1 MANISTYL
9 QKIMAAVYGEE
20 VRGSIHD
27 ALAAM
32 NTESSNAMQF
42 AATAKDSA
50 KVSADTAKG
59 HADTATKKAGEALS
73 SADRAKAS
81 ETSAKASELNAI
93 SKATEATTAAA
104 GAKASE
110 TAAANSEAIAT
121 QKANEAADSQSAAA
135 QSEAEA
141 KAAEERTK
149 TIRSDVETLG
159 AQATADKNAAE
170 AAKDDAEAARDDALA
185 SQNAAKLSENAALV
199 AKTAAEFAK
208 GDAEAAK
215 LAAQA
220 AKTAAETAKADA
232 EDAKDKAK
240 VSETAAAASALSA
253 QQYSGKPPKPQDR
266 TWWIWDAAQQKYI
279 DSGIGCDLVGPT
291 GNGIKD
297 IQLTKGDHTPGTTDI
312 YTVTTTDGTTYSISV
327 YNGRNGTGAGDVLGI
342 WFDLVLPASGW
353 VNGEITIADSRLM
366 ALSTHKYFVSA
377 DEASREEYLECGV
390 QPRDITTTG
399 FITFKNDTD
408 PSEDITVN
416 VIRFELSAN
425 GTP

>member
-9 QKIMAAVYGEE
+9 QKIMTAVYGEE

-32 NTESSNAMQF
+32 NTESSNAMEF

-50 KVSADTAKG
+50 KASADTAKG

-93 SKATEATTAAA
+93 SKATEATTAAVE
-104 GAKASE
+104 AKASE
-110 TAAANSEAIAT
+110 
-121 QKANEAADSQSAAA
+121 
-135 QSEAEA
+135 
-141 KAAEERTK
+141 
-149 TIRSDVETLG
+149 
-159 AQATADKNAAE
+159 
-170 AAKDDAEAARDDALA
+170 
-185 SQNAAKLSENAALV
+185 
-199 AKTAAEFAK
+199 
-208 GDAEAAK
+208 
-215 LAAQA
+215 
-220 AKTAAETAKADA
+220 TAAETAKADA
-232 EDAKDKAK
+232 EDARDKAK
-240 VSETAAAASALSA
+240 VSETEAAASALSA

-312 YTVTTTDGTTYSISV
+312 YTVTTTDGATYNISV

-353 VNGEITIADSRLM
+353 LNGEITIADSRLM

>member
-9 QKIMAAVYGEE
+9 QKIMTAVYGEE

-32 NTESSNAMQF
+32 NTESSNAMEF

-50 KVSADTAKG
+50 KASADTAKG

-93 SKATEATTAAA
+93 SKATEATTAAVE
-104 GAKASE
+104 AKASE
-110 TAAANSEAIAT
+110 TAAVNSEAVAT
-121 QKANEAADSQSAAA
+121 QKANEAAASQTAAA

-141 KAAEERTK
+141 KAVEERTK
-149 TIRSDVETLG
+149 TIRSDVEALG

-170 AAKDDAEAARDDALA
+170 AAKDDAEAARDNALV

-208 GDAEAAK
+208 DDAEAAK

-232 EDAKDKAK
+232 EDARDKAK
-240 VSETAAAASALSA
+240 VSETEAAASALSA

-312 YTVTTTDGTTYSISV
+312 YTVTTTDGATYNISV

-353 VNGEITIADSRLM
+353 LNGEITIADSRLM